1 MVVSLRGRLRVD
13 TGPGPGLTVVACLTG
28 FVVLGLVLSSSLGVV
43 RTAQIMVTLLVPATI
58 MFLFWRAIRARV
70 VERDEEIKAMLDFE
84 RVSSRALAEFLADV
98 SHELPVHTE
107 RCSLRSEALAVA
119 ADYQVVGPRLQ
130 VAVPD
135 IVVVTDP
142 HLLRQLL
149 HILVGN
155 ALRHGGERV
164 AIWGAA
170 DGESVVL
177 NVSDDGPGI
186 PPELDGRLFERL
198 VDLGKQTP
206 AVGDTGTGLSIVR
219 ALGDLMGGQISYR
232 RDASWTHFSL
242 RLALNAVGE
251 RPEPARAR
259 LGAGVV

>member
-1 MVVSLRGRLRVD
+1 VVTLRGRLQVD
-13 TGPGPGLTVVACLTG
+13 TGPGPGLTAVACLTG
-28 FVVLGLVLSSSLGVV
+28 FVVLGVALSSQFGMV
-43 RTAQIMVTLLVPATI
+43 RAAQIVATLLVPATV
-58 MFLFWRAIRARV
+58 MVLFWRAVRARV
-70 VERDEEIKAMLDFE
+70 VEREQDIEAMLDFE

-98 SHELPVHTE
+98 SHELPVHPE
-107 RCSLRSEALAVA
+107 RCSLRAEALAVA
-119 ADYQVVGPRLQ
+119 VDYRLVGPRLR

-142 HLLRQLL
+142 HLLRQVL

-164 AIWGAA
+164 AIWAA
-170 DGESVVL
+170 TDGDWAAL
-177 NVSDDGPGI
+177 NVSDDGLGI

-198 VDLGKQTP
+198 VDLGRQTKG
-206 AVGDTGTGLSIVR
+206 VGDTGTGLSIAR
-219 ALGDLMGGQISYR
+219 TLGDLMGGQITYR

-242 RLALNAVGE
+242 RLPLNAVGE
-251 RPEPARAR
+251 NPEPARAR

>member
-1 MVVSLRGRLRVD
+1 MVVTLRGRLQVD
-13 TGPGPGLTVVACLTG
+13 TGPGPRLTVAACLTG
-28 FVVLGLVLSSSLGVV
+28 FVVLGLALSGWLGVA
-43 RTAQIMVTLLVPATI
+43 RTAQIVVTLLVPATV
-58 MFLFWRAIRARV
+58 MFLFWRAVRARV
-70 VERDEEIKAMLDFE
+70 VEREEEIEAMLDFE
-84 RVSSRALAEFLADV
+84 RVSSRAFAEFLADV
-98 SHELPVHTE
+98 SHELPVHSE
-107 RCSLRSEALAVA
+107 RCSLRAEALAVA
-119 ADYQVVGPRLQ
+119 VDYQMVGPRLR

-170 DGESVVL
+170 DGESAVL

-186 PPELDGRLFERL
+186 PAELDGRLFERL

-206 AVGDTGTGLSIVR
+206 AVGATGTGLSIAR
-219 ALGDLMGGQISYR
+219 TLGDLMGGQITYR
-232 RDASWTHFSL
+232 RDASWTHFSF